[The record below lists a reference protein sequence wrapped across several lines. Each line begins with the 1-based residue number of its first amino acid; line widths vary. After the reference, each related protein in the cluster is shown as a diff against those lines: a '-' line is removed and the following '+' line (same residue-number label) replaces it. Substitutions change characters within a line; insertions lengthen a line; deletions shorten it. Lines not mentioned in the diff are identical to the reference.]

1 MRTRTSTRDSVTP
14 MSISTHPRPCSP
26 EGDEDPSELHYGG
39 VPDGTRHKPGISR
52 RSVVLAGIASG
63 IALPSGMVA
72 AQEAPPIEPRDGSH
86 DGSNETVI
94 EPEPEAEPE
103 TTPESASPE
112 EPETIV
118 SDAEDQGNRYFAQT
132 GHNLGDP
139 FLQPWLALGGAEGAG
154 VPISEARFIKGEGT
168 IRQDFESIALVYV
181 PDPELE
187 SVVRGVPLPKA
198 ETDRNTP
205 VEAREPSDVCSLLDQ
220 VCEYFPVSGQKVGGE
235 MARAWNAL
243 GGERILGVPLS
254 REFERNGGITQ
265 VFANAVVVL
274 KPDGSAVLRKVNT
287 KVAAAAFPG
296 DAAFAPAPPTLGET
310 TLVTASDG
318 LRLRSGPDTSN
329 EIIVLLPENAEFIA
343 VPGENGDWRPG
354 YADGYSGWVSAE
366 YLTAP
371 EALPEIAV
379 EDWRLDVWQGAAL
392 SETLT
397 HQQPQSGAAA
407 VRTILAGEGITVVD
421 WVEGEEVV
429 EGDKVW
435 AMLEDG
441 SFVYVRN
448 VGRSAPVQPPPL
460 GDDTPTDGKWIDI
473 HLTQQLIVAYEGRE
487 PVRTAVMTSGMPG
500 WETPTGYFSIN
511 NRVANESMESGSI
524 GADRFYELKDVL
536 FTQYFSDV
544 GHALHFAWWKTA
556 ETIGRPGSHGCINLL
571 LDDARFFWD
580 WADIGTPIYSRAAL
594 GAA

>member
-1 MRTRTSTRDSVTP
+1 MN
-14 MSISTHPRPCSP
+14 IFTHQRPCSP
-26 EGDEDPSELHYGG
+26 EGGDDPSEPHRRG
-39 VPDGTRHKPGISR
+39 VPGGASQVPRVSR
-52 RSVVLAGIASG
+52 RSAVLAGIASG
-63 IALPSGMVA
+63 IALPAGLLA

-86 DGSNETVI
+86 DGPDETVI

-103 TTPESASPE
+103 TTPEPDSPE
-112 EPETIV
+112 EPDTIV
-118 SDAEDQGNRYFAQT
+118 SDASAEGNRYFAQT

-139 FLQPWLALGGAEGAG
+139 FLQPWIALGGAEGAG
-154 VPISEARFIKGEGT
+154 VPVSEARFIKGEGT

-181 PDPELE
+181 PDPEAE

-198 ETDRNTP
+198 ETDRNAP
-205 VEAREPSDVCSLLDQ
+205 ASAREPSDACSLLDER
-220 VCEYFPVSGQKVGGE
+220 CEFFPVSGQKVAGE
-235 MARAWNAL
+235 MARVWNAM
-243 GGERILGVPLS
+243 GGEEILGIPLS
-254 REFERNGGITQ
+254 QEFERNGGLTQ

-274 KPDGSAVLRKVNT
+274 NPDGTAVLRKINT
-287 KVAAAAFPG
+287 KVAEAAFPG

-343 VPGENGDWRPG
+343 VPGETGDWVPG
-354 YADGYSGWVSAE
+354 YADGYAGWVSAE

-379 EDWRLDVWQGAAL
+379 KDWRLDVWQGAAL
-392 SETLT
+392 SDTVSL
-397 HQQPQSGAAA
+397 QQPQSSAAA
-407 VRTILAGEGITVVD
+407 VRSIGAGEAITVVD

-460 GDDTPTDGKWIDI
+460 GDDAPSEGKWIDI
-473 HLTQQLIVAYEGRE
+473 HLTQQLIVAYDGRE

-511 NRVANESMESGSI
+511 TRVANESMESGSI

-580 WADIGTPIYSRAAL
+580 WAEIGTPIYSRAAL
-594 GAA
+594 GTT